1 MVYTTEVS
9 IRDIKESAVRGSSG
23 QDSMHAEWSVEFP
36 LYSAVQDHEGGSQ
49 DNLEEEERTEY
60 SDSSLLPKMRAP

>member
-9 IRDIKESAVRGSSG
+9 IRDIKESAVRGSWG

-36 LYSAVQDHEGGSQ
+36 LYADVQDHEGGSQ

-60 SDSSLLPKMRAP
+60 SDQFFAP